1 MKRHAVILLLGA
13 LLFAAAWTP
22 ARAAE
27 PAGTAGAKL
36 AIEPPSLTIG
46 TFYAGQPARLAG
58 ETAADQEV
66 ILDIRGPSE
75 DASFDLKGR
84 VGPFWMNRGL
94 VKVDNAPALYILLL
108 PNQPPNESQL
118 AALGLGMAHLK
129 TETAVSSPGQ
139 DPDQLFTSFVEF
151 KTAAG
156 LYQQRPGAV
165 TYAPVGPGRRAY
177 AASFE
182 FPSSLAAGQYQVTA
196 TILRN
201 GAPVERLSKTYAVE
215 DGRFLKLLKGLA
227 YERALLFGVFCVLIA
242 LVTGAVMGLVFKG
255 GKGGH

>member
-1 MKRHAVILLLGA
+1 MKRQAVILLLGA
-13 LLFAAAWTP
+13 LLLSAAWAP
-22 ARAAE
+22 AQAA
-27 PAGTAGAKL
+27 GDKL
-36 AIEPPSLTIG
+36 DIEPPSLTIG

-75 DASFDLKGR
+75 DTNFDLKGR
-84 VGPFWMNRGL
+84 VGPFWLNRGL

-108 PNQPPNESQL
+108 PNQAPGASQL
-118 AALGLGMAHLK
+118 AALGLGMDHLK

-139 DPDQLFTSFVEF
+139 DPDQLFARFVDF

-156 LYQQRPGAV
+156 LYQQKPGAV
-165 TYAPVGPGRRAY
+165 AYAPAGPGRRSY
-177 AASFE
+177 AASFD

-196 TILRN
+196 TFLRD
-201 GAPVERLSKTYAVE
+201 GAPVERLSKTYVVE
-215 DGRFLKLLKGLA
+215 DGPFLKLLKGLA
-227 YERALLFGVFCVLIA
+227 MERALLFGVLCVLIA
-242 LVTGAVMGLVFKG
+242 LVTGALTGVVFKG